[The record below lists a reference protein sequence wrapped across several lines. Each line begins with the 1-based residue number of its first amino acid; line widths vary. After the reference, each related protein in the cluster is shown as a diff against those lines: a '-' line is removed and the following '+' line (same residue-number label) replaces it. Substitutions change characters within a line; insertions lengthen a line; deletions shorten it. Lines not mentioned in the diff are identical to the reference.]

1 MSTRVIPMSANPE
14 DLEETAELPLL
25 EAGAQ
30 PEAVV
35 PDAAAPD
42 TAAREAAVQAEEIG
56 TLRTSLATAT
66 ETRGELECNL
76 QLLTTNLRDLEERLN
91 RKSDQLSL
99 FEREVGLRDRRIAG
113 LESDI
118 ESRTATLGALQA
130 VYDALTAELEG
141 MRSGNTSLQTSL
153 RDAEQ
158 AHATLMLEH
167 SLSVARIARAQAD
180 AADHQRRSERF
191 REQLQSLDGR
201 QQFFDVML
209 GEREQLVSERDIR
222 IAQLESEVAERIRH
236 AGTRE
241 NDLVAELA
249 AERERAQCFE
259 ADLGRAQTEIGILVQ
274 RAEQTGATMDAQLAA
289 AGQRIAALEVELQ
302 DYDDTVRSLRQQLTA
317 VGQCTEAVSA
327 DLLAAEDRIRTLEG
341 ERRSRHGTIERL
353 ERAGQEATARIAEIT
368 RALEER
374 NALISRLETEAAS
387 SAEVLGSIQM
397 NLERMG
403 HANGS
408 AGTAEPAS
416 APQAVPAGSGSSAQG
431 AHASFDN
438 ASRLLVRADDD
449 SDIAHVLGHRTSIGR
464 TADNDLRIDADSISR
479 HHAVVLTTTS
489 GTVIEDLNSTNGVF
503 VNGRKISRQQLKE
516 GDLVMIGR
524 TEFRFIIKAA
534 LERPAL

>member
-1 MSTRVIPMSANPE
+1 MSIRVIPMSANPE

-25 EAGAQ
+25 EAGAP

-35 PDAAAPD
+35 LDAAAAPD
-42 TAAREAAVQAEEIG
+42 IATRETAVQAEAIG
-56 TLRTSLATAT
+56 TLRTSLAAAT
-66 ETRGELECNL
+66 ETRGELEHNL

-113 LESDI
+113 LEADI

-130 VYDALTAELEG
+130 IHNALTAELEG
-141 MRSGNTSLQTSL
+141 MRGENTVLQTSL

-158 AHATLMLEH
+158 AHATLKLEH

-201 QQFFDVML
+201 QQFFDAML
-209 GEREQLVSERDIR
+209 GEREQRVSERDIR
-222 IAQLESEVAERIRH
+222 IAQLESEVAK
-236 AGTRE
+236 
-241 NDLVAELA
+241 LVV
-249 AERERAQCFE
+249 ERERAQRFE

-274 RAEQTGATMDAQLAA
+274 RAEQAGATMDAQLAA
-289 AGQRIAALEVELQ
+289 AGQRIAALEVDLQ
-302 DYDDTVRSLRQQLTA
+302 DYADTVRSLRQQLTA
-317 VGQCTEAVSA
+317 AGQCTEAVSA

-341 ERRSRHGTIERL
+341 EQRVRHGTIERL
-353 ERAGQEATARIAEIT
+353 ERAAEDAAARIAQIN

-387 SAEVLGSIQM
+387 SAEVLGSIQL

-408 AGTAEPAS
+408 AGAAEPAS
-416 APQAVPAGSGSSAQG
+416 APQTVSAGSGSSAQG
-431 AHASFDN
+431 VQASFDN
-438 ASRLLVRADDD
+438 VSRLLVRADDD
-449 SDIAHVLGHRTSIGR
+449 GDMAHVLGHRTSIGR

-503 VNGRKISRQQLKE
+503 VNGRKISRQQLTE

-524 TEFRFIIKAA
+524 TEFRFIIKAP
-534 LERPAL
+534 LEHLAR